1 MSDHAAA
8 LDHEAEVGEGAES
21 NKNSQIPSLYCTVCR
36 MEIEPSRARRQTA
49 TCGEKCK
56 DQLDQIRILQRRRS
70 RCPKCLHPSTD
81 AEREEYR
88 RWRASRGDIRH
99 SEPVQKDT
107 SISNRRD
114 LQRALKATVAMLVD
128 ERDRIAESGSVHD
141 EDGKP
146 DLATMD
152 EMNRAAYDEMD
163 AKIQRFKKLLDKPAE
178 A

>member
-1 MSDHAAA
+1 MSDHAAV
-8 LDHEAEVGEGAES
+8 LDREAEAAEPAEP
-21 NKNSQIPSLYCTVCR
+21 NKNSQIPPLYCTVCR
-36 MEIEPSRARRQTA
+36 AEIEPSRARRQTA

-56 DQLDQIRILQRRRS
+56 DDLDQIRILQRRRS
-70 RCPKCLHPSTD
+70 RCPKCLHPSTE

-114 LQRALKATVAMLVD
+114 LQRALKGAVALLEE
-128 ERDRIAESGSVHD
+128 ERDRIADARCLSG
-141 EDGKP
+141 EDGNP

-152 EMNRAAYDEMD
+152 ELGRIGYDEID
-163 AKIQRFKKLLDKPAE
+163 AKIQGFKKLLDKPAE
-178 A
+178 G

>member
-8 LDHEAEVGEGAES
+8 LDHEAEAGEGAEPIENLRIS
-21 NKNSQIPSLYCTVCR
+21 SLYCTVCR
-36 MEIEPSRARRQTA
+36 IEIEPSRARRQTA

-56 DQLDQIRILQRRRS
+56 DQLDQVRILQRRDRK
-70 RCPKCLHPSTD
+70 CPHCLHPSNN

-88 RWRASRGDIRH
+88 RWRASRGDRRH
-99 SEPVQKDT
+99 SEPARKDT

-114 LQRALKATVAMLVD
+114 LQRALKAAVALLEE
-128 ERDRIAESGSVHD
+128 ERDLIAESGSVHD

-152 EMNRAAYDEMD
+152 DQSRTGYDEKN
-163 AKIQRFKKLLDKPAE
+163 AKIQGFKKLLDKPAE